1 MKIKKYTIT
10 TRVQVTD
17 TLYDD
22 EEESRYR
29 IEDDDG
35 KVIDDAQGYGYKTYR
50 KAIKAMWYKFQGGRE
65 KLKDPEYLRERNIRL
80 HKKAQKRLKEQ
91 YEAGSKF
98 VFKDDKGEYYWSA
111 S

>member
-1 MKIKKYTIT
+1 MKIKKCTIT

-35 KVIDDAQGYGYKTYR
+35 KVIDDAQGYGYKTYQ
-50 KAIKAMWYKFQGGRE
+50 KAIKAMWHKFQGGRE

-80 HKKAQKRLKEQ
+80 HKKAQKKTPQRAIRSRKQ
-91 YEAGSKF
+91 IRI
-98 VFKDDKGEYYWSA
+98 
-111 S
+111 